1 MDNTNYCPA
10 QISFHIRRDDS
21 GRLLE
26 HSTMINIRAGSTDE
40 CYRQYTELKAK
51 LNGEL
56 GEPVANKD
64 EEEKIHLPELGKQCP
79 ECAGRMILRTAKRG
93 SHAGER
99 FWGCANYKTIGCLHT
114 EVAVA

>member
-1 MDNTNYCPA
+1 MNNTNYCPA
-10 QISFHIRRDDS
+10 QISFHIRRDDA

-26 HSTMINIRAGSTDE
+26 NSVMGVLRADSAEDA
-40 CYRQYTELKAK
+40 YQQYLDLKAK

-56 GEPVANKD
+56 GEAVANKNED
-64 EEEKIHLPELGKQCP
+64 KIHLPELGKQCS
-79 ECAGRMILRTAKRG
+79 ECGGRMILRTAKRG
-93 SHAGER
+93 THAGER